1 MTVWHINTKLNTQ
14 LEWKSLECKRAY
26 LRRPRVHFGANISM
40 KIGIP
45 LQSYPLQCVKGRN
58 REVDLRPLKFTKML
72 ELILSSGYHG
82 VFSCT
87 RDIRYPYRKK
97 KDLFLELSIKLHTF
111 IMGGFRG
118 GPRGPHLLFFQ
129 VKFCFVL

>member
-14 LEWKSLECKRAY
+14 LEWKSLERKRAY

-45 LQSYPLQCVKGRN
+45 LQPYPLQRVKARN
-58 REVDLRPLKFTKML
+58 REVEIYENV

-97 KDLFLELSIKLHTF
+97 RSVSCAEHQVTYIYHGWIQGLSKGTPSPLVLGEIL
-111 IMGGFRG
+111 
-118 GPRGPHLLFFQ
+118 
-129 VKFCFVL
+129 FCFVMNFY